1 MGSLLSKN
9 SKTDTEE
16 KTNNKK
22 EEEKTTSNSQQQ
34 QDANKEDITVETN
47 MFVAERQD
55 TFTHFGDGT
64 IKQETIFYESQ
75 SKTTTYINE

>member
-9 SKTDTEE
+9 SKTETEE

-22 EEEKTTSNSQQQ
+22 EEKTTSNSQQQ

-55 TFTHFGDGT
+55 TFTHFGDDT
-64 IKQETIFYESQ
+64 IKQETTYYESQ
-75 SKTTTYINE
+75 TDTTT